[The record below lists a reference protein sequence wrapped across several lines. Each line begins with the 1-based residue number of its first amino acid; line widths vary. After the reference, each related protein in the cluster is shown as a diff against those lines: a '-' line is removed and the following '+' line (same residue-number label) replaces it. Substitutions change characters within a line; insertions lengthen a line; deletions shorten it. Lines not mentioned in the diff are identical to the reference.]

1 MLSIFSKLKNKI
13 RDIITRNRRH
23 ERLRHYKIEGGEG
36 IETCEEVDEHNNNMT
51 VACEKEKGKS
61 SSRVSSLEII
71 YEDEPYNASQTQA
84 SSSSSSSSPP
94 PPPPPPSPV
103 ISRRLFNT
111 EIDETLIKNDYEL
124 QNLLKIMEYHKFDIS
139 NVTLEKRFETMINNI
154 QNITDINK
162 TKMKLLYIIIANDI
176 YRGLFE
182 EKKRYISIKINQYIG
197 VFRFNDYIIR
207 IDDCPFSF
215 MNEED
220 VVQRMAA
227 GGIDDDDDNRQS
239 QIIRPFL
246 IYMNIRHNGAENDT
260 CECRKPKCD
269 CIYTDNADEEY
280 SSSGITSDNTSNIAR
295 LCFDKLR
302 ENTISFSFQHYVK
315 DSISLYLWVK
325 ENMTIDIYHRFSA
338 IQRTFFLNLFYK
350 CAKLLYEIHK
360 VSIVHGDIKPD
371 NIMICEQTNFDIYH
385 PERCKNFTVYLI
397 DFGLS
402 GIHNS
407 GVGTGGTIPYCHPE
421 FKNIKDTNRSS
432 KYNWKKLNTKHDVWS
447 LGLTFLTMYI
457 YRDFFNYYHKY
468 PNYFFLKDGYVSS
481 LIIDVIT
488 DTKIHDLFTK
498 ILTVDCISSNELCA
512 LLENMTVS

>member
-13 RDIITRNRRH
+13 SSIITRNRGH
-23 ERLRHYKIEGGEG
+23 ERLHNYNYKSEG
-36 IETCEEVDEHNNNMT
+36 IETCEEGDKHNNMT
-51 VACEKEKGKS
+51 VVREKGKS
-61 SSRVSSLEII
+61 SGVSSLEII
-71 YEDEPYNASQTQA
+71 YEDEPYNTSQLEA
-84 SSSSSSSSPP
+84 SPP
-94 PPPPPPSPV
+94 SPPPPSPV
-103 ISRRLFNT
+103 IYRRLFNK

-139 NVTLEKRFETMINNI
+139 NVTLEKRFETMVNNI
-154 QNITDINK
+154 QNSTDIN
-162 TKMKLLYIIIANDI
+162 TIKMKLLYIIIANDF
-176 YRGLFE
+176 YRDLFE
-182 EKKRYISIKINQYIG
+182 EKKQYHSIKIKQYIG

-215 MNEED
+215 MNEAD
-220 VVQRMAA
+220 VVQRMA
-227 GGIDDDDDNRQS
+227 GIKYQQQHEQ

-246 IYMNIRHNGAENDT
+246 IYTNIRHNVAQNDT
-260 CECRKPKCD
+260 CECRKPSCD
-269 CIYTDNADEEY
+269 CIYTDKAEEEY
-280 SSSGITSDNTSNIAR
+280 SSSRITSDTSNISR

-302 ENTISFSFQHYVK
+302 ENTISFSLQHYVK
-315 DSISLYLWVK
+315 ESVSLYSWVK
-325 ENMTIDIYHRFSA
+325 DNMAIDIYHRFSV
-338 IQRTFFLNLFYK
+338 IQRTFFLHLFYQ
-350 CAKLLYEIHK
+350 CAKLLSEIHS

-371 NIMICEQTNFDIYH
+371 NILIYEHTNFNINH

-402 GIHNS
+402 GIHND

-457 YRDFFNYYHKY
+457 YRDFYNYYHKY
-468 PNYFFLKDGYVSS
+468 PSYFFLRNGYVSS
-481 LIIDVIT
+481 LILDVIT

-498 ILTVDCISSNELCA
+498 ILTVDCISSNEVIT

>member
-1 MLSIFSKLKNKI
+1 MLSILSKLKNKI
-13 RDIITRNRRH
+13 SDIITRNKRH
-23 ERLRHYKIEGGEG
+23 NRLHNYQIGG
-36 IETCEEVDEHNNNMT
+36 CEEVHEHNTMT
-51 VACEKEKGKS
+51 VEREKGKS
-61 SSRVSSLEII
+61 SGFSSLEII
-71 YEDEPYNASQTQA
+71 YEDEPYNTSQLQA
-84 SSSSSSSSPP
+84 SPTSPS

-103 ISRRLFNT
+103 IYRRLFNT

-139 NVTLEKRFETMINNI
+139 NIILEKRFETMVNNI
-154 QNITDINK
+154 QNVTDIDK
-162 TKMKLLYIIIANDI
+162 IKIKLLYIIIANDV

-182 EKKRYISIKINQYIG
+182 EKKQYHSIKIKQYIG

-215 MNEED
+215 MNEAD
-220 VVQRMAA
+220 VVQRMTD
-227 GGIDDDDDNRQS
+227 IKDQHS

-246 IYMNIRHNGAENDT
+246 IYTNTRHNVTENDI
-260 CECRKPKCD
+260 CECRKPSCD
-269 CIYTDNADEEY
+269 CIYTDKAEEEY
-280 SSSGITSDNTSNIAR
+280 SSSGITSDTSGIAR

-302 ENTISFSFQHYVK
+302 ENTISFSLQHYVK
-315 DSISLYLWVK
+315 ETVSLYSWVK
-325 ENMTIDIYHRFSA
+325 DNMAIDLYHRFSV
-338 IQRTFFLNLFYK
+338 IQRTFFLHLFYQ
-350 CAKLLYEIHK
+350 CAKLLSEIHS

-371 NIMICEQTNFDIYH
+371 NILIYEHPNFNINH

-402 GIHNS
+402 GIHND

-457 YRDFFNYYHKY
+457 YRDFYNYYHKY
-468 PNYFFLKDGYVSS
+468 PNYFFLRNGYVSS

>member
-23 ERLRHYKIEGGEG
+23 ERLHNYQIER
-36 IETCEEVDEHNNNMT
+36 IEKCEEVDEHDNNNNNMT
-51 VACEKEKGKS
+51 VACDKGKS
-61 SSRVSSLEII
+61 SGVSTLEII
-71 YEDEPYNASQTQA
+71 YEDEPYTASQLQA
-84 SSSSSSSSPP
+84 SSSSSSSPP

-103 ISRRLFNT
+103 IHRRLFNT
-111 EIDETLIKNDYEL
+111 EIDETLIKSDYEL

-139 NVTLEKRFETMINNI
+139 NVTLEKRFETMVNHI

-162 TKMKLLYIIIANDI
+162 IKMKILYIIIANDI

-182 EKKRYISIKINQYIG
+182 EKKHYNSIKIKQYIG

-215 MNEED
+215 MNETD
-220 VVQRMAA
+220 VVQRMA
-227 GGIDDDDDNRQS
+227 GIDDDQHS

-246 IYMNIRHNGAENDT
+246 IYTNIRHNVADNDT
-260 CECRKPKCD
+260 CECRKPSCD
-269 CIYTDNADEEY
+269 CIYTDKAEEEY
-280 SSSGITSDNTSNIAR
+280 SSSGITSDPSSDIAR

-302 ENTISFSFQHYVK
+302 ENTISFSLQHYVK
-315 DSISLYLWVK
+315 ETVSLYSWVK
-325 ENMTIDIYHRFSA
+325 DNMAIDIYHRFSV
-338 IQRTFFLNLFYK
+338 IQRTFFLHLFYQ
-350 CAKLLYEIHK
+350 CAKLLSKIHS

-371 NIMICEQTNFDIYH
+371 NILIYEHPNFNINH

-402 GIHNS
+402 GIHND

-457 YRDFFNYYHKY
+457 YRDFYNYYHKY
-468 PNYFFLKDGYVSS
+468 PNYFFLRSGYVSS

-488 DTKIHDLFTK
+488 DTKINNLFTK
-498 ILTVDCISSNELCA
+498 ILTVDCISSNEIIT
-512 LLENMTVS
+512 LLENMAVS